1 MFEHLIG
8 RSPAFKSLIQSARLV
23 AGIDVTV
30 LIVGETGTGKELVA
44 RALWRCSKRSREKF
58 VTLNCA
64 ALPEM
69 LAESEL
75 FGHRRGSFT
84 GAHENRVGLFEAAD
98 GGTLFLDEV
107 DSLSLK
113 LQAKLLRFLES
124 GEIQPVGERAPKVVN
139 VRVIAASNGNLSARV
154 QSGDFRRDL
163 FYRLEVV
170 PLHIPPLRDRPGD
183 IALLVRHFVK
193 EFSAP
198 SGHLAVRI
206 SENCMAHLNTCRWP
220 GNVRQLRNLCQR
232 LCVMHPGKVIEV
244 RHLPQELFEVPVQ
257 SAGLHDFFAN
267 GVVGLDQVEVKLIRQ
282 ALSNAGDNRTLAAR
296 ALGISRDKLLYR
308 MRKYGLR

>member
-8 RSPAFKSLIQSARLV
+8 RSPVFKSLLQSTRLV

-44 RALWRCSKRSREKF
+44 RALWQNSRRSQQKF

-64 ALPEM
+64 ALPES

-75 FGHRRGSFT
+75 FGHKRGAFT
-84 GAHENRVGLFEAAD
+84 GAHESRVGLFEEAD

-113 LQAKLLRFLES
+113 AQAKLLRFLES
-124 GEIQPVGERAPKVVN
+124 GEIQPVGERSTRTVN

-154 QSGDFRRDL
+154 QSGEFRRDL

-170 PLHIPPLRDRPGD
+170 PLQMPPLRERPGD
-183 IALLVRHFVK
+183 IPLLVRHFIQTFTK
-193 EFSAP
+193 PAGTP
-198 SGHLAVRI
+198 PIRI
-206 SENCMAHLNTCRWP
+206 SDRCMAHLESYRWP

-232 LCVMHPGKVIEV
+232 LCVMHPGKVVEV
-244 RHLPQELFEVPVQ
+244 RDLPPELFELQAPSIPVQ
-257 SAGLHDFFAN
+257 ELFAN
-267 GVVGLDQVEVKLIRQ
+267 GVIGMDQLEVKLIQQ
-282 ALSNAGDNRTLAAR
+282 ALSNSGDNRTLAAR

>member
-8 RSPAFKSLIQSARLV
+8 RSPAFKSLIQSARQV

-44 RALWRCSKRSREKF
+44 RALWHNSKRSHEKF

-64 ALPEM
+64 ALPET

-124 GEIQPVGERAPKVVN
+124 GEIQTVGERSPKVVN
-139 VRVIAASNGNLSARV
+139 VRIIAASNGNLSAQV
-154 QSGDFRRDL
+154 QSGEFRRDL

-170 PLHIPPLRDRPGD
+170 PLNIPPLRDRQGD
-183 IALLVRHFVK
+183 IALLVRHFIQK
-193 EFSAP
+193 LSDPPGAMPIRFSD
-198 SGHLAVRI
+198 S
-206 SENCMAHLNTCRWP
+206 CMAHLDAYRWP

-232 LCVMHPGKVIEV
+232 LGVMHPGKVIEV
-244 RHLPQELFEVPVQ
+244 RDLPQELFEVPVQ
-257 SAGLHDFFAN
+257 FAGFQDLFAN

-296 ALGISRDKLLYR
+296 TLGISRDKLLYR